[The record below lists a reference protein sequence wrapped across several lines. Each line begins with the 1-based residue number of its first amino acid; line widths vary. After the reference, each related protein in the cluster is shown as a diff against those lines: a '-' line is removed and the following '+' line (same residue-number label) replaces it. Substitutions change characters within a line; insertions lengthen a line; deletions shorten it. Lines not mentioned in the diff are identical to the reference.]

1 MNFCTVA
8 SLLNYSHSGVLGV
21 HAVLLSVMGAA
32 SEVIVVMLQIVMEVP
47 GTVCNVDC
55 SISLKQLIVSI
66 LQQLIEVDLACQVI
80 YMLRLRNAST
90 RWRSVA
96 VMNPLHAGD
105 ARTSAAIR
113 RPLGRRRDVDR
124 SQSYHG
130 VAAREARTAIA
141 LSLINNSMDMF

>member
-1 MNFCTVA
+1 MNFCTVT

-32 SEVIVVMLQIVMEVP
+32 SEVIVVMLQIVVEVP

-55 SISLKQLIVSI
+55 SIFPQTVDRQHPPTADRSRSGMSGDM
-66 LQQLIEVDLACQVI
+66 LQ
-80 YMLRLRNAST
+80 LRNAST

-105 ARTSAAIR
+105 VYVSRDTTTARK
-113 RPLGRRRDVDR
+113 
-124 SQSYHG
+124 
-130 VAAREARTAIA
+130 TA
-141 LSLINNSMDMF
+141 